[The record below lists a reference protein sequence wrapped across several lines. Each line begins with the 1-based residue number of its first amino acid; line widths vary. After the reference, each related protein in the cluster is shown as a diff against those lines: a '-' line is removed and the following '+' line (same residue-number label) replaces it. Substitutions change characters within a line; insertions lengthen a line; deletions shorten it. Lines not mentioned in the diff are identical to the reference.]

1 LSQAWEFKHPDF
13 KANNKDALDNIRR
26 KAPAA
31 RKTNTGQDE
40 LMIPTQ
46 QMDMMNGQLV
56 AMQQQLVQLQERYT
70 ELSIQYSV
78 AVQEL
83 VGLTKTVVNHE
94 HVMQNVMSFLHNI
107 DAQRRRDSR
116 VVTPFPPPGV
126 PGPEGQVETPT
137 HPVPSLEDD
146 SPASPLMHAAK
157 LMSETNADLL
167 LNPRNLEHMNEVAMR
182 MNGTLTT
189 PPPDVL
195 GHRNGARPSSRSAPN
210 SATSSGS
217 VRLSEL
223 DNMVYPVGV
232 NNGID
237 PMYSE
242 HIHNIP
248 YPLPVKPPDPTD
260 PRTQNDQRK
269 KSTTI
274 DPGWIR
280 QPQILLVE
288 DDPTCRRIGGKFLYA
303 FSCAIDSAVRFP
315 VQRLRICILT
325 STSLTV

>member
-1 LSQAWEFKHPDF
+1 
-13 KANNKDALDNIRR
+13 
-26 KAPAA
+26 
-31 RKTNTGQDE
+31 
-40 LMIPTQ
+40 MIPTQ

-94 HVMQNVMSFLHNI
+94 HVMQNVMNFLNSI
-107 DAQRRRDSR
+107 DSQRRRDSR
-116 VVTPFPPPGV
+116 VVTPFHAQNG
-126 PGPEGQVETPT
+126 GSDGQVEAPAQ
-137 HPVPSLEDD
+137 PVPPMEDD
-146 SPASPLMHAAK
+146 NPASPLMHAAK

-167 LNPRNLEHMNEVAMR
+167 LNPRNLEHMNEIAMR

-195 GHRNGARPSSRSAPN
+195 GHRNGRPSSRSAPN

-248 YPLPVKPPDPTD
+248 YPLPVKPPDSAD
-260 PRTQNDQRK
+260 ARQASQRK
-269 KSTTI
+269 KSTTTI
-274 DPGWIR
+274 DVAWIR

-303 FSCAIDSAVRFP
+303 FSCAIDSAVR
-315 VQRLRICILT
+315 LRPQLAPDYY
-325 STSLTV
+325 

>member
-1 LSQAWEFKHPDF
+1 MQAWEFKHPDF

-31 RKTNTGQDE
+31 RKPNASTDE
-40 LMIPTQ
+40 IMLPTQ

-56 AMQQQLVQLQERYT
+56 AMQQQLALLQERYT

-94 HVMQNVMSFLHNI
+94 QVMHNVMNFLQTV
-107 DAQRRRDSR
+107 DTQRRRDSR
-116 VVTPFPPPGV
+116 VVTPFPVPTAGEAPIEPGHPPAA
-126 PGPEGQVETPT
+126 
-137 HPVPSLEDD
+137 HMDD
-146 SPASPLMHAAK
+146 DTPASPLMHAQK
-157 LMSETNADLL
+157 LMSETNADTL
-167 LNPRNLEHMNEVAMR
+167 LNPRNLEHMSEMAMR
-182 MNGTLTT
+182 MNGNLTT
-189 PPPDVL
+189 PPPDTHT
-195 GHRNGARPSSRSAPN
+195 HRNGRPSSGSAPN
-210 SATSSGS
+210 SASSTGS
-217 VRLSEL
+217 IRLSEL

-248 YPLPVKPPDPTD
+248 YPLPVKPPDSEARPTAD
-260 PRTQNDQRK
+260 RK

-303 FSCAIDSAVRFP
+303 FSCAIDSAVSIISDLSF
-315 VQRLRICILT
+315 LHTLT
-325 STSLTV
+325 FS

>member
-1 LSQAWEFKHPDF
+1 M
-13 KANNKDALDNIRR
+13 
-26 KAPAA
+26 
-31 RKTNTGQDE
+31 
-40 LMIPTQ
+40 MIPTQ

-56 AMQQQLVQLQERYT
+56 AMQQQLVQLQDRYT
-70 ELSIQYSV
+70 ELSVQYSV

-94 HVMQNVMSFLHNI
+94 HVMQNVMSFLNSI
-107 DAQRRRDSR
+107 DSQRRRDSR
-116 VVTPFPPPGV
+116 VVTPFHPQNG
-126 PGPEGQVETPT
+126 GPDGQAESPT
-137 HPVPSLEDD
+137 QPVPPMEDD
-146 SPASPLMHAAK
+146 NPASPLMHAAK

-167 LNPRNLEHMNEVAMR
+167 LNPRNLEHMNEIAMR

-195 GHRNGARPSSRSAPN
+195 GHRNGRPSSRSAPN

-248 YPLPVKPPDPTD
+248 YPLPVKPPDPAD
-260 PRTQNDQRK
+260 ARQAGQRK
-269 KSTTI
+269 KSTTTI
-274 DPGWIR
+274 DVAWIR

-303 FSCAIDSAVRFP
+303 FSCAIDSAVRSKFRVAP
-315 VQRLRICILT
+315 VCY
-325 STSLTV
+325 